1 MILNVFLDTE
11 FTDLTKPG
19 SLVSIGLINEAGDHT
34 FYAELTD
41 TYSRSTCSEF
51 VRSNVLP
58 ALDAKPLSDH
68 FPHHHIHAKLSL
80 TETQRH
86 LQHWFENQINRI
98 QIWSDAPYYD
108 WFYVQELFKGGFPSN
123 VIRTPKSV
131 VAGDASLKE
140 RFEANVAKSYTVNRL
155 YRHHALNDAK
165 ATREA
170 WLEIK
175 SFVNASKQFESFLP
189 YFNNLDLEKQKIIG

>member
-1 MILNVFLDTE
+1 MVINIFLDTE

-19 SLVSIGLINEAGDHT
+19 SLVSIGLINEVGDHT

-58 ALDAKPLSDH
+58 ALDAQPLTDH
-68 FPHHHIHAKLSL
+68 LTHHHIHAKLSYAEARSQL
-80 TETQRH
+80 QR
-86 LQHWFENQINRI
+86 WFENQIDLI
-98 QIWSDAPYYD
+98 QLWSDAPYYD
-108 WFYVQELFKGGFPSN
+108 WFYIQELFKAGFPSN
-123 VIRTPKSV
+123 VLRTPKSV

-140 RFEANVAKSYTVNRL
+140 LFEARVVKAYIDHRL
-155 YRHHALNDAK
+155 IRHHALNDAR
-165 ATREA
+165 AAREG

-175 SFVNASKQFESFLP
+175 SFVTAMN
-189 YFNNLDLEKQKIIG
+189 